1 MRRRQEE
8 RERKNRGL
16 SSQNR
21 KKCGR
26 KEADRKGKG
35 RRRKRKA
42 STRGTAVGAKR
53 GRTKGNEQRA
63 EYGNLE
69 GRHERSGW
77 RERGK
82 RGSESGDGNCGSHCE
97 AEAGMAE
104 RKKQR
109 LSSEMLKRKRT
120 KESGSQALIPEER
133 SKREAPVE
141 RLWERNWEGRK
152 ETNRKL
158 SKQNRKEADGKPA
171 VDEGE
176 KRRGR
181 KKPEPGRKANC
192 EAKVQRAERKKRKAE

>member
-1 MRRRQEE
+1 M
-8 RERKNRGL
+8 
-16 SSQNR
+16 
-21 KKCGR
+21 
-26 KEADRKGKG
+26 
-35 RRRKRKA
+35 
-42 STRGTAVGAKR
+42 GAKR
-53 GRTKGNEQRA
+53 GRTKGNKQKA
-63 EYGNLE
+63 EYENLE
-69 GRHERSGW
+69 GRHEKSG
-77 RERGK
+77 RGERGN

-181 KKPEPGRKANC
+181 KKPEPGREASC
-192 EAKVQRAERKKRKAE
+192 EAKVQRAERKKQKAE